1 MTKYIRNPPPKKDQ
15 NTPEV
20 LKKWSKYAQNLQID
34 QNISKTLKMTKITT
48 KTSKI
53 PDIPL
58 VTLKYGKYPNISK
71 KLYEEK
77 MNNIVSLYRYV
88 KFGWIWGIFQLS
100 QFRLIWLLH
109 WGDFVMCDKKWTL
122 VETFKYGFQI

>member
-1 MTKYIRNPPPKKDQ
+1 
-15 NTPEV
+15 
-20 LKKWSKYAQNLQID
+20 
-34 QNISKTLKMTKITT
+34 MTKITT

-88 KFGWIWGIFQLS
+88 KFGWI
-100 QFRLIWLLH
+100 
-109 WGDFVMCDKKWTL
+109 
-122 VETFKYGFQI
+122 